1 MGTVFT
7 QWKQELL
14 KCTLGLVLSNFL
26 RPMVVGKGGGRTGQ
40 YFLPAAGSP
49 FAWAAGPGGA
59 GPLYTVRFG
68 DLGSETGGS
77 CRVGRGQEFE
87 VVLNNSYL
95 YGVVKCRA

>member
-1 MGTVFT
+1 MHPGIGSF
-7 QWKQELL
+7 Q
-14 KCTLGLVLSNFL
+14 FL
-26 RPMVVGKGGGRTGQ
+26 AANGRREGGRAYWAVFSSCGRVP
-40 YFLPAAGSP
+40 L
-49 FAWAAGPGGA
+49 AWAAGPGGA